1 MSFQEKISEKVLWG
15 TQIMIEDQ
23 QTGQEQ
29 KDQIKNHLI
38 SSLCYHDF
46 SLTDIISKVIERK
59 VRYRG
64 SRDYFRKLSSE
75 IGINIFQVYRKERAV
90 EDYYV
95 GGIDSSYEEFFSDY
109 SGIRL
114 YYVSVGGS
122 LSLYPPSGEYNYIKD
137 EKGLVGRYLFAEED
151 EMSVVIRACAV
162 MTEFFEAFNLI
173 EKMKECNNHKMGP
186 VLIDGSVKTKITAIN
201 QAMTFL
207 RDYFQKVGSDPD
219 FVEDYMVNAGVSPKL
234 SSLYFFYFNFIT
246 FLRVFAYL
254 LENYPEYIF
263 FVPKRSSDD
272 DFKTYFRSQ
281 IESKEKKDEL
291 DSHSIDVKD
300 MEFLYS
306 ILDVREYV
314 SVPITSRNYKIK
326 SEIQTKTEEIS
337 ELIQKIDRLVDSAKV
352 VYIKTGDG
360 LIKKIECWDNGFE
373 IYGDIIYD
381 SFHFG
386 NESIF
391 VRRAEKIAKMIV
403 RSVKSSKQVLSKF
416 SYRAVF

>member
-1 MSFQEKISEKVLWG
+1 MLENQETSQK
-15 TQIMIEDQ
+15 
-23 QTGQEQ
+23 QEN
-29 KDQIKNHLI
+29 QIKNHLL
-38 SSLCYHDF
+38 SSLCYHDL
-46 SLTDIISKVIERK
+46 SLTDIISRVIERK
-59 VRYRG
+59 VRYRD

-75 IGINIFQVYRKERAV
+75 IGIDISQVHRKERNI

-95 GGIDSSYEEFFSDY
+95 GGVDSSYEEFFSDY

-137 EKGLVGRYLFAEED
+137 EKGFAGRYLFAEED

-173 EKMKECNNHKMGP
+173 EKMRESNNHKMGP

-207 RDYFQKVGSDPD
+207 KDYLQKVGGDPELI
-219 FVEDYMVNAGVSPKL
+219 EDYIVNAGVSPKL

-246 FLRVFAYL
+246 FLKVFAYL
-254 LENYPEYIF
+254 LENYPEYVF

-281 IESKEKKDEL
+281 LENEGKRDEL
-291 DSHSIDVKD
+291 DSHSIDVRD

-314 SVPITSRNYKIK
+314 SVPITSRNYRLK
-326 SEIQTKTEEIS
+326 SEIQTKTEEIF

-352 VYIKTGDG
+352 VYVKTSDG
-360 LIKKIECWDNGFE
+360 LIKKIECWNNGFE
-373 IYGDIIYD
+373 NYGDIIYS
-381 SFHFG
+381 SFHLG
-386 NESIF
+386 NESVF
-391 VRRAEKIAKMIV
+391 VRRAEKVAKMV
-403 RSVKSSKQVLSKF
+403 VGNVKSSKQVLSRF
-416 SYRAVF
+416 SYRAEF